1 MPADLPT
8 SAGHINFFQDLEH
21 VPQLFSHSSDA
32 NCNFCLQNAIAR
44 MSKKAE
50 TNEAEKGFA
59 LAPSAKDLKPW
70 YSERSIDRMA
80 EVEDERRY
88 L

>member
-1 MPADLPT
+1 
-8 SAGHINFFQDLEH
+8 
-21 VPQLFSHSSDA
+21 
-32 NCNFCLQNAIAR
+32 